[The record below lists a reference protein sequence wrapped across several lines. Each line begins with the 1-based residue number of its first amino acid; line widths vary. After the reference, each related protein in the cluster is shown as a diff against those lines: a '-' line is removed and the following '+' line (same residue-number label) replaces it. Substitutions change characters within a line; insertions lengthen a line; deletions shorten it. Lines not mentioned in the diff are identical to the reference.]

1 MTRVLVTGGSGFIAA
16 HVIESL
22 LKRGHSVVTTV
33 RTKEKGEK
41 ILEAHPNAKEN
52 LSYVLVP
59 DMSQAG
65 AFDDA
70 VVSSPALE
78 AVIHTASPYHFQA
91 KTEEAIKEL
100 ITTAVN
106 GTTGILKAVKA
117 HAPTVNRVVVT
128 SSFAAIVDP
137 KKPLSY
143 KYSESDWDPVT
154 EEEARENP
162 LTAYRASKTFAEK
175 AAWDFV
181 HAGEAQL
188 PAHDMQSASGLG
200 TDCTLPEL
208 SRELKHLESADPG
221 PHHWSSSIKMPTNWQ
236 LPVG

>member
-1 MTRVLVTGGSGFIAA
+1 MTRVLVTGGSGFVAA
-16 HVIESL
+16 HVVESL

-33 RTKEKGEK
+33 RSKEKGDK
-41 ILEAHPNAKEN
+41 ILEAHPSAKES

-59 DMSQAG
+59 DMSEPG

-91 KTEEAIKEL
+91 KTEEAIKDL

-106 GTTGILKAVKA
+106 GTTGILKAIKASAPSVK
-117 HAPTVNRVVVT
+117 RVVVT

-143 KYSESDWDPVT
+143 K
-154 EEEARENP
+154 
-162 LTAYRASKTFAEK
+162 
-175 AAWDFV
+175 
-181 HAGEAQL
+181 
-188 PAHDMQSASGLG
+188 
-200 TDCTLPEL
+200 
-208 SRELKHLESADPG
+208 
-221 PHHWSSSIKMPTNWQ
+221 
-236 LPVG
+236 